1 MALRLNSLKT
11 RTAFAIASVIVVILV
26 VNAVYLILTKRSELK
41 AEIEEGAARFATLT
55 RAPICVGYET
65 YYLSGFY
72 KFRELMRDFLVL
84 DENVERVLIVNVNGR
99 ILFDSKELDD
109 TDPQRDAG
117 GLERWVR
124 DPERLEAIKKLEPTR
139 IPSVDETGE
148 ERLEI
153 VAPYIEDWGRH
164 RLSVVYHVSFRKM
177 GPAIRELVYAT
188 VGLTFLSILASVGVA
203 LWLAS
208 RITRPLEELTA
219 GALDLA
225 EGHFDRRLTIRSND
239 EIQILADAFNTMTE
253 RLKENVEQLEESNK
267 KLGQVNEEL
276 KELDR
281 LKSDLLAN
289 VSHELR
295 TPLTAIRGYTDYM
308 REGKLGP
315 VSDKQEKG
323 LLVVGRNLERL
334 SRSIND
340 LLDFSRMETG
350 RIALNIAP
358 FSLRGLVEQIATTVR
373 SELDKKRLTLHPD
386 VPDDLAVIADRE
398 KISQVI
404 ENLVINA
411 IKFTP
416 EGGRL
421 EVAAR
426 RARVGE
432 RWCAEVRIEDTGI
445 GIPPAQLDKVFNRFH
460 QVDGSTTRRFG
471 GVGLGLSIVKSILDA
486 HGVAIDVESEEG
498 RGTLFRFAL
507 PLREGDAEGD
517 RSDRGAATGLPAAA
531 ARGRLLVVDDEA
543 AFRDSLRA
551 QLEAV
556 GYVVRTAASV
566 GEATAAIAASRPD
579 AVLLDLM
586 LPDGSGLELLRQ
598 LKADDATR
606 DLPVLVISVSDDS
619 PRALSLGAAE
629 CLMKP
634 VDRGALTGVLRR
646 LLAGGRSRPRVLV
659 ADDEPDTV
667 QLLCETLQA
676 EGFDTV
682 AARDGA
688 EALDVLRRERPDLL
702 LLDVMMPRLSGFE
715 VMESMRRNPDL
726 AGIPVVVLTA
736 RGDEIDVRRG
746 LALGARRY
754 VSKPFDVQALIGEVR
769 RHVTP
774 AGRAS

>member
-11 RTAFAIASVIVVILV
+11 RTAFAIAAVIVVILV
-26 VNAVYLILTKRSELK
+26 VNAVYLILTKRSEL
-41 AEIEEGAARFATLT
+41 ETDIEEGAARFAHLT

-72 KFRELMRDFLVL
+72 KFRELMRDYLRL
-84 DENVERVLIVNVNGR
+84 DENVERVLVVNVNGR
-99 ILFDSKELDD
+99 ILFDSRELDD
-109 TDPQRDAG
+109 PDPQRDAG
-117 GLERWVR
+117 GAERWVR

-139 IPSVDETGE
+139 IASVDETGAR
-148 ERLEI
+148 RLEI

-164 RLSVVYHVSFRKM
+164 RLSVVYHVSFSRM

-188 VGLTFLSILASVGVA
+188 VGLTLLSILASVGVA

-253 RLKENVEQLEESNK
+253 RLKENVEQLEQSNK

-315 VSDKQEKG
+315 ITEKQEKG

-358 FSLRGLVEQIATTVR
+358 FSLRGLVDQIATTVR
-373 SELDKKRLTLHPD
+373 SELDKKRLALRADVGDELH
-386 VPDDLAVIADRE
+386 VIADRE

-416 EGGRL
+416 EGGL
-421 EVAAR
+421 ITVAAR

-445 GIPPAQLDKVFNRFH
+445 GIPAAQLDKVFNRFH

-486 HGVAIDVESEEG
+486 HGVPIDVDSEEG
-498 RGTLFRFAL
+498 RGTCFRFAL
-507 PLREGDAEGD
+507 PLREGDADAE
-517 RSDRGAATGLPAAA
+517 REARAGASPGGTPL
-531 ARGRLLVVDDEA
+531 RGRLLVVDDEA

-551 QLEAV
+551 QLEAA
-556 GYVVRTAASV
+556 GYAVRTAGSAA
-566 GEATAAIAASRPD
+566 EATEAIAASLPD

-586 LPDGSGLELLRQ
+586 LPDRSGLDLLRQ
-598 LKADDATR
+598 LKDDAATR
-606 DLPVLVISVSDDS
+606 DLPVLVISISGDS
-619 PRALSLGAAE
+619 PRALTLGAAE

-634 VDRGALTGVLRR
+634 VDRAALSGVLRR
-646 LLAGGRSRPRVLV
+646 LLDGHQRPRILV

-667 QLLCETLQA
+667 ALLCETLRA
-676 EGFDTV
+676 EGFETIT
-682 AARDGA
+682 AGDGA
-688 EALDVLRRERPDLL
+688 EALEALRRERPDLL

-715 VMESMRRNPDL
+715 VMEMMRRNPDL

-736 RGDEIDVRRG
+736 RGDEVDVRRG

-769 RHVTP
+769 RHVAP